1 MKNYLYGPMNCA
13 KTLKLRFR
21 VGDPDLPERRKRYNP
36 SCREEEE
43 DAQMC
48 PCGKAKESRT
58 HIVGEMYK
66 EERDVLEEMRK
77 IDECDMEKAE
87 TLENR
92 KK

>member
-1 MKNYLYGPMNCA
+1 
-13 KTLKLRFR
+13 
-21 VGDPDLPERRKRYNP
+21 
-36 SCREEEE
+36 
-43 DAQMC
+43 MC

-77 IDECDMEKAE
+77 IDECDMEKSE